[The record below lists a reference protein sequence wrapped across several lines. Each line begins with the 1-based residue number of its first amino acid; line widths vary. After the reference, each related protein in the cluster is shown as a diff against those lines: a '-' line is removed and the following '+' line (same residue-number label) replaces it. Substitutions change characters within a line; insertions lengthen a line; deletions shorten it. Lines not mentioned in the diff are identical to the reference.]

1 MKRIGFVAGIVCAA
15 FAAGCSGGDAT
26 SADQATYTRTIVK
39 MTADGRP
46 VVTTETVTAEEQ
58 RRDVEARAEALAAST
73 RQQAGET
80 IGSSAAAIARDT
92 GCGGSSM
99 WLFDRA
105 NLSGNE
111 ICFYGAGGV
120 DLRSYPD
127 GRWWSAACTSLYS
140 SCTWAASVQ
149 SFWAGSDRG
158 YFTGYGLFAFA
169 PYARQDV
176 ANDSVAGATWLTLGE
191 DPPPPN

>member
-1 MKRIGFVAGIVCAA
+1 MKRIGFVTGIVCAA

-26 SADQATYTRTIVK
+26 SGDHATYTRTIVK
-39 MTADGRP
+39 MAANGEA
-46 VVTTETVTAEEQ
+46 VVTTETITAEQQ

-73 RQQAGET
+73 RRQAGET
-80 IGSSAAAIARDT
+80 IGSSTSAITLDT
-92 GCGGSSM
+92 GCGSSSM

-105 NLSGNE
+105 NLTGNE

-120 DLRSYPD
+120 DLRSYVD
-127 GRWWSAACTSLYS
+127 ARWWSAACTMLHS
-140 SCTWAASVQ
+140 SCTWASSVQ

-158 YFTGYGLFAFA
+158 YFAGYGLFAFA

-176 ANDSVAGATWLTLGE
+176 ANDSAAGATWLELGE